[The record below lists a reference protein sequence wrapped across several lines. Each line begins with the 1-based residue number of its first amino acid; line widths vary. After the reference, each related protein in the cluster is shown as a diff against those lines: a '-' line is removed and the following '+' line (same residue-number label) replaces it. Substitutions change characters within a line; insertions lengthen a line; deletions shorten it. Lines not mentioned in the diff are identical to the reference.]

1 MPTFPSAL
9 LLGRTKRDNDLSL
22 SPPFFYRGP
31 VTLRLDQIYV
41 LTPDQ
46 LPSDCSAAGHCLV
59 ILPALHDRAYLR
71 KNISVITVEGADVLS
86 IYNRVLAIFEKY
98 DAWDDTLQDLIFHN
112 APIEEYLKCSLPF
125 IGNFMSVH
133 NANFAVLAR
142 SGSPVPVKDGL
153 SGRDPDFIDPDFL
166 LRVDLQ
172 SDQSVFY
179 AKDVIYFREDR
190 FHQEYFFLNL
200 FSGNTAAG
208 RLAVVSSFRPFLP
221 QDAALVRHLGRYL
234 EVALTCEAFSGSGT
248 NLRRDSLLEYLGG
261 KQHSLDKIKR
271 LKTVSPLSKLKEDQR
286 LYILAG
292 VCQDGNIT
300 EQYIAYQLE
309 RALPEAVSVLF
320 DSKIVVLCA
329 NQPKQSQAAF
339 LEDVRAVLGKYAI
352 TAGCSNPFS
361 DFFDLRYCYHEAEYA
376 LQYMKNSQSSEP
388 ICPFKSCAVEHFLQ
402 YGCSILPVRL
412 ICADCVRSLAEH
424 DESSSVSYCDSL
436 REYLNA
442 GMNSSEAARRLN
454 IQRNS
459 FLARLERILNY
470 IDLDLN
476 DEDDRLYLLISLRLI
491 QKWRF
496 HKD

>member
-1 MPTFPSAL
+1 M
-9 LLGRTKRDNDLSL
+9 
-22 SPPFFYRGP
+22 
-31 VTLRLDQIYV
+31 
-41 LTPDQ
+41 
-46 LPSDCSAAGHCLV
+46 
-59 ILPALHDRAYLR
+59 ILPALHDRACLR

-153 SGRDPDFIDPDFL
+153 SGRDPDFL

-200 FSGNTAAG
+200 FSGNTAA
-208 RLAVVSSFRPFLP
+208 
-221 QDAALVRHLGRYL
+221 GRYL

-339 LEDVRAVLGKYAI
+339 LEDVRAVRGKYAI

-388 ICPFKSCAVEHFLQ
+388 ICLFKSCAVEHFLQ

-496 HKD
+496 RKD